1 MGVNLT
7 HHYINWV
14 YNCQLLKNQRYYL
27 KIRVLEVRLILCLP
41 ETNKGMDQ
49 DFQIITSEW
58 HDGIH
63 CPTREGKLGGVLRF
77 RCPILTV
84 HILH

>member
-41 ETNKGMDQ
+41 ETNKGM
-49 DFQIITSEW
+49 E
-58 HDGIH
+58 
-63 CPTREGKLGGVLRF
+63 RF
-77 RCPILTV
+77 PDYYR
-84 HILH
+84 